1 MVESVRLVV
10 LIAFCSQG
18 DNVLDA
24 TDLVSYLD
32 EWLKLKPQSGKVY
45 MLYVTTFTGQKGGA
59 QVWRDVQDCQQRLSS
74 AFDLFLIFVL

>member
-1 MVESVRLVV
+1 MAESVRLVV

-24 TDLVSYLD
+24 TGLVLYLD

-45 MLYVTTFTGQKGGA
+45 CTLLLSLTKG
-59 QVWRDVQDCQQRLSS
+59 
-74 AFDLFLIFVL
+74 